1 MFFYAKTLE
10 EKVAEAKSKKEE
22 ANELIAR
29 FKPFIAS
36 VVRKQ
41 AGKFLE
47 YGVDEE
53 LSVGLMA
60 FKEAIDT
67 YDEGRGRFLS
77 FARIVIKNR
86 LIDFYRKQNKQ
97 KTFKAP
103 SSDEIVQ
110 EELEKKSFENYRID
124 SEEIDRKI
132 EIIEF
137 TAVLAKWD
145 ISLLSLAKIS
155 PRSDADKKV
164 FQDIACMI
172 AGDKALL
179 NTLLETKRLPIK
191 EIEKRTFINRKK
203 VERARLYI
211 ISMVLAIM
219 TKVSY
224 LEINRD
230 GLNT

>member
-22 ANELIAR
+22 ANALIAR

-67 YDEGRGRFLS
+67 YNEGRGRFLS
-77 FARIVIKNR
+77 YARIVIKNR

-97 KTFKAP
+97 RTLRTLG
-103 SSDEIVQ
+103 SDEVVQ

-124 SEEIDRKI
+124 SEEIDRKL
-132 EIIEF
+132 EIIDF
-137 TAVLAKWD
+137 TAVLAKWG
-145 ISLLSLAKIS
+145 ISLITLAKIS
-155 PRSDADKKV
+155 PRSDSDKKV
-164 FQDIACMI
+164 FQDIASMI
-172 AGDKALL
+172 VNDKALL
-179 NTLLETKRLPIK
+179 NILLETKRLPIK

-224 LEINRD
+224 LEINKD
-230 GLNT
+230 GLNK

>member
-47 YGVDEE
+47 YGADEE

-77 FARIVIKNR
+77 YARIVIKNR

-103 SSDEIVQ
+103 SSDEFVQ